1 MIEEPASSFL
11 QLRMKTRTRASLRQV
26 ENRVVTLLQSLA
38 QETNVRALSML
49 AVHIRSEMLT
59 SADPFAKVKGM
70 IQEMIEKLVAEAQ
83 EEADHKAFC
92 DKEMSETKAKMEDK
106 QEEVDDL
113 TTKIDKSA
121 AKVAK
126 LKEEIATL
134 EQELMKIAEEQKVA
148 NEMRESEKAAWE
160 AAKADFES
168 GLEGVQMALQV
179 LRDYYAEKDDSSEAL
194 LQSDQLA
201 SEMSL
206 AQSSTQKSTGAASG
220 IIGMLEVAESDF
232 SKMLAEGSATEDQA
246 VKEYETMTEDNKV
259 TTAAKETEVKYK
271 QKDSKETKAYIEE
284 TKSDLETS
292 HTELSAI
299 MEYWEKLQPQCV
311 AKPEPYEERKK
322 RREKEIAG
330 LKEALTILEEES
342 ATSFL
347 AVRRY

>member
-1 MIEEPASSFL
+1 
-11 QLRMKTRTRASLRQV
+11 
-26 ENRVVTLLQSLA
+26 
-38 QETNVRALSML
+38 
-49 AVHIRSEMLT
+49 
-59 SADPFAKVKGM
+59 
-70 IQEMIEKLVAEAQ
+70 
-83 EEADHKAFC
+83 
-92 DKEMSETKAKMEDK
+92 
-106 QEEVDDL
+106 
-113 TTKIDKSA
+113 
-121 AKVAK
+121 
-126 LKEEIATL
+126 
-134 EQELMKIAEEQKVA
+134 MKIAEEQKVA
-148 NEMRESEKAAWE
+148 TEMRESEKAAWE

-179 LRDYYAEKDDSSEAL
+179 LRDYYAEKDESSEAL
-194 LQSDQLA
+194 LQSDDLA

-206 AQSSTQKSTGAASG
+206 AQGQKASGAASG

-246 VKEYETMTEDNKV
+246 VKEYEAMTEDNKV

-330 LKEALTILEEES
+330 LKESLTILEEES